1 LIELFYKIII
11 YLLIV
16 KKGCEN
22 IKIPVTAKIRIF
34 ETIEKS
40 VEYAKMI
47 ESTGVAVIF
56 CSLIK

>member
-1 LIELFYKIII
+1 
-11 YLLIV
+11 V

-22 IKIPVTAKIRIF
+22 IKIPITAKIRIF

-56 CSLIK
+56 FF